1 MRNAKK
7 VIRVT
12 AGCLMILLAVGIP
25 VTNLF
30 LSSKDDDLLIEN
42 NISNIQADASSSIR
56 KEMMQDNS
64 ADLEDINGELQK
76 EETRI
81 DVPVSINPGSTGA
94 LVPYEAVWGGS
105 YPDETGQWVVL
116 LTENTAENQEKVFAL
131 NPSLTESNTVFKT
144 ATFSLAYLENLM
156 ESINQ
161 EIEGNEDMSFVFS
174 VGLREEKNC
183 IQVDVTTDDP
193 ESIAK
198 ILSFDT
204 IGGAIDIVNIND
216 FVAPEEAQKGR
227 MP

>member
-1 MRNAKK
+1 MEDNGASSYHRFFAERREKMRNAKK

-64 ADLEDINGELQK
+64 VDIEDINGELQK
-76 EETRI
+76 EETCI

-105 YPDETGQWVVL
+105 YPDETG
-116 LTENTAENQEKVFAL
+116 AMGCFADREYSGKPGKGFCIKSFL
-131 NPSLTESNTVFKT
+131 N
-144 ATFSLAYLENLM
+144 
-156 ESINQ
+156 
-161 EIEGNEDMSFVFS
+161 
-174 VGLREEKNC
+174 RE
-183 IQVDVTTDDP
+183 
-193 ESIAK
+193 
-198 ILSFDT
+198 
-204 IGGAIDIVNIND
+204 
-216 FVAPEEAQKGR
+216 
-227 MP
+227 